1 LRKGTVSVIPVAATG
16 TTALTV
22 ICARASSS
30 AQVRTMPTMAALAA
44 A

>member
-1 LRKGTVSVIPVAATG
+1 MLVAATG

-22 ICARASSS
+22 IWALANSID
-30 AQVRTMPTMAALAA
+30 QVRTMPTMPAFAA